1 MFGSS
6 KSFSYL
12 CGGFF
17 PLTLKFYT
25 IMDKKLQICATI
37 KDGFSLGFSNFL
49 SVIAITLLYL
59 LTIWIPYLNVGT
71 TIAFCALPAE
81 IAKGKVVNPFYIF
94 EAKYRRNMGEFF
106 ILYALMFNAVIV
118 GFCFLLIPG
127 YVIAIAWSFAL
138 VLFVDKDLN
147 ALASLRES
155 NRITYGNK
163 WRIFWTFVLAGLA
176 LGLLMGII
184 SGLLAIGH
192 NDVLEVIAVII
203 DVIIVLFMI
212 PALIGIEASIYR
224 QLTTGKFIGVKHE
237 PKALEAPVAPQA
249 PKAPV
254 APQAP
259 KAPEAPKAASKAPK
273 APKSSEQSKASKAP
287 KADKQEKADKPAPKA
302 APKNKK
308 PAPKANKAGNADKP
322 KAAPKANKPKE

>member
-1 MFGSS
+1 
-6 KSFSYL
+6 
-12 CGGFF
+12 
-17 PLTLKFYT
+17 
-25 IMDKKLQICATI
+25 MDKKLQICATI

-94 EAKYRRNMGEFF
+94 DAKYRRNMGEFF

-118 GFCFLLIPG
+118 GFCFLVIPG

-163 WRIFWTFVLAGLA
+163 WRIFWTLFLAGA
-176 LGLLMGII
+176 FLGLVMGII

-192 NDVLEVIAVII
+192 NNTLEIIAVII
-203 DVIIVLFMI
+203 DCIIILFMI

-224 QLTTGKFIGVKHE
+224 QLTTGKFVGVKVA
-237 PKALEAPVAPQA
+237 PKALEAPVASQ
-249 PKAPV
+249 APV
-254 APQAP
+254 APQTP
-259 KAPEAPKAASKAPK
+259 KAPEAPKAPK
-273 APKSSEQSKASKAP
+273 APKSSEESKASKA
-287 KADKQEKADKPAPKA
+287 APKA
-302 APKNKK
+302 APKAKK
-308 PAPKANKAGNADKP
+308 AAPKAEKAPKADKP
-322 KAAPKANKPKE
+322 KAAPKAKKTKE

>member
-1 MFGSS
+1 
-6 KSFSYL
+6 
-12 CGGFF
+12 
-17 PLTLKFYT
+17 
-25 IMDKKLQICATI
+25 MDKKLQICATI

-94 EAKYRRNMGEFF
+94 DGKYRRNMGEFF
-106 ILYALMFNAVIV
+106 ILYALMFSAIMV

-127 YVIAIAWSFAL
+127 YVIAVAWSFAF

-163 WRIFWTFVLAGLA
+163 WRIFWTLLLAGLA
-176 LGLLMGII
+176 LGLVMGIV
-184 SGLLAIGH
+184 SGLLAIGQIRA
-192 NDVLEVIAVII
+192 LEIIAAIIDFVII
-203 DVIIVLFMI
+203 LFMV

-224 QLTTGKFIGVKHE
+224 QLTTGKFIGKKE
-237 PKALEAPVAPQA
+237 APKALEAPVAPQA

-259 KAPEAPKAASKAPK
+259 KAQEAPKAPK
-273 APKSSEQSKASKAP
+273 APKSSEESK
-287 KADKQEKADKPAPKA
+287 APKA
-302 APKNKK
+302 APKATPKAKK
-308 PAPKANKAGNADKP
+308 AAPKAEKASKADKP
-322 KAAPKANKPKE
+322 KAAPKAKKAKE

>member
-1 MFGSS
+1 
-6 KSFSYL
+6 
-12 CGGFF
+12 
-17 PLTLKFYT
+17 
-25 IMDKKLQICATI
+25 MDKKLQICATI

-94 EAKYRRNMGEFF
+94 DGKYRRNMGEFF
-106 ILYALMFNAVIV
+106 ILYALMFSAIMV

-127 YVIAIAWSFAL
+127 YVIAVAWSFAF

-163 WRIFWTFVLAGLA
+163 WRIFWTLFLAGA
-176 LGLLMGII
+176 FLGLVMGII

-192 NDVLEVIAVII
+192 NNTLEIIAVII
-203 DVIIVLFMI
+203 DCIIILFMI

-224 QLTTGKFIGVKHE
+224 QLTTGKFVGVKVA

-259 KAPEAPKAASKAPK
+259 KAPEAPKAPK
-273 APKSSEQSKASKAP
+273 APKSSEESK
-287 KADKQEKADKPAPKA
+287 APKA
-302 APKNKK
+302 APKAEKK
-308 PAPKANKAGNADKP
+308 AAPKAAPKAKKAAPKAEKAPKSDKP
-322 KAAPKANKPKE
+322 KAAPKAKKTKE

>member
-1 MFGSS
+1 
-6 KSFSYL
+6 
-12 CGGFF
+12 
-17 PLTLKFYT
+17 
-25 IMDKKLQICATI
+25 MDKKLQICATI

-94 EAKYRRNMGEFF
+94 DGKYRRNMGEFF
-106 ILYALMFNAVIV
+106 ILYALMFSAIMV

-127 YVIAIAWSFAL
+127 YVIAVAWSFAF

-163 WRIFWTFVLAGLA
+163 WRIFWTLLLAGLA
-176 LGLLMGII
+176 LGLVMGIV

-192 NDVLEVIAVII
+192 NNTLEIIAVII
-203 DVIIVLFMI
+203 DCIIILFMI

-224 QLTTGKFIGVKHE
+224 QLTTGKFVGVKVA
-237 PKALEAPVAPQA
+237 PKALEAPVASVASQA

-259 KAPEAPKAASKAPK
+259 KAPEASKAPK
-273 APKSSEQSKASKAP
+273 APKSSEESK
-287 KADKQEKADKPAPKA
+287 APKA
-302 APKNKK
+302 APKAEKK
-308 PAPKANKAGNADKP
+308 AAPKAAPKAKKAAPKAEKAPKADKP
-322 KAAPKANKPKE
+322 KAAPKAKKAKE